1 MKRMENP
8 FYNFKGDK
16 LNFRFGTNLIIWQM
30 KWWDVNKIVW
40 GSILINYDRL
50 SNCMRVFKKILPS
63 ILFIRESLVNKNRCI
78 CIELL
83 TRYVN
88 FGVGC

>member
-30 KWWDVNKIVW
+30 KWCDVNKIVW
-40 GSILINYDRL
+40 GSILIKYDRL
-50 SNCMRVFKKILPS
+50 SNCMSFLKLFPPA
-63 ILFIRESLVNKNRCI
+63 LFISTIYKRM
-78 CIELL
+78 
-83 TRYVN
+83 
-88 FGVGC
+88 FGQ